1 MASLSLTGS
10 SAPKLSSDGPYHP
23 PPHPG
28 HISNDPPTASR
39 RWGCSASA
47 AGGGGGRPG
56 QGRGLV
62 AQRALPPAGS
72 RRRVQ
77 DAGSRRSCGHR
88 LPPAEGNHLPA
99 LVLPESVRLVFLRN
113 KACKSSPALKPAM
126 APYSS
131 RPEQTPQCA
140 SNAWGE
146 EAAGTSPW
154 CCWASDAAAD
164 TPSTLQKEADEDPE
178 PQGLQGD

>member
-23 PPHPG
+23 PPTPVTFLTIPPQRPG
-28 HISNDPPTASR
+28 DGGAVLQR
-39 RWGCSASA
+39 R
-47 AGGGGGRPG
+47 GGGGRPG